1 MMRRFGLSIGEAGF
15 YSGVIASLPAAL
27 SVIGS
32 GWLADR
38 LGARSQA
45 AYALVPAV
53 CLLIGGPLYAFAIT
67 RDELVL
73 LLSLVSI
80 ATFLNFGYL
89 GVTFA
94 ALQNLMHPRM
104 RATASALL
112 NVVYGIASALGPFL
126 LGVLSDG
133 LGQTRGEGLGLAM
146 AMALAALLYLWAG
159 LHYLLAAR
167 RLGADTEAMRAAAG

>member
-1 MMRRFGLSIGEAGF
+1 
-15 YSGVIASLPAAL
+15 VIASLPAAL

-32 GWLADR
+32 GWLADK
-38 LGARSQA
+38 LGARGPA

-67 RDELVL
+67 RDDLVL

-89 GVTFA
+89 GVTYA

-126 LGVLSDG
+126 LGMLSDG
-133 LGQTRGEGLGLAM
+133 LAEARGQSLGLAL
-146 AMALAALLYLWAG
+146 AMALSALLYVWAG
-159 LHYLLAAR
+159 VHYLLAAR
-167 RLGADTEAMRAAAG
+167 RLGDDTQAMRSAAA

>member
-1 MMRRFGLSIGEAGF
+1 MRRFGLSIGEAGL

-38 LGARSQA
+38 LGARSPA
-45 AYALVPAV
+45 AYALVPGV

-67 RDELVL
+67 RESLPL

-89 GVTFA
+89 GVTYA

-126 LGVLSDG
+126 LGVLSDQMA
-133 LGQTRGEGLGLAM
+133 QTREEGAGLALAM
-146 AMALAALLYLWAG
+146 AAAALLYLWAG

-167 RLGADTEAMRAAAG
+167 RLGEDTRAIRSGAT